1 MLIVIIITI
10 LKSSDER
17 REENAHYIDAVR
29 KNKNQ
34 EKPHAIHFLFR
45 HSTSE
50 ILSRVFIT
58 KHDSVHSFI
67 EVPSRFNEIGQVPL
81 YK

>member
-58 KHDSVHSFI
+58 KHDSVHSF
-67 EVPSRFNEIGQVPL
+67 
-81 YK
+81 Y